1 MNSVVDISWAKLA
14 AFSLILLVP
23 LAINARYRL
32 GIAKDASVSVVRMTL
47 QLVLIGVYLE
57 YLFQLNS
64 LIINLLWLAI
74 MLVVG
79 A

>member
-47 QLVLIGVYLE
+47 QLVLIGV
-57 YLFQLNS
+57 
-64 LIINLLWLAI
+64 
-74 MLVVG
+74 
-79 A
+79 

>member
-23 LAINARYRL
+23 FAINARYRL
-32 GIAKDASVSVVRMTL
+32 GIAKDASISVVRMTL

-74 MLVVG
+74 MLVV
-79 A
+79 